1 NEVVGLEL
9 EHLNSDPQLR
19 TVILLGFTN
28 QVTNEMYRFDRSR
41 PKLFLTDE
49 GWQIVGDDQ
58 ETADF
63 MEEGYRRA
71 RKYEGSFFFATQ
83 GIDDAGMNKAT
94 QAAFGNSAWKY
105 HLMQSKDTINKIS
118 NGEVMN
124 LSPGLK
130 RMLLSLAPVPGR
142 YSEFVLVDPNGGTH
156 LLRHIPDEFTLAMAT
171 TKGPAF

>member
-1 NEVVGLEL
+1 
-9 EHLNSDPQLR
+9 
-19 TVILLGFTN
+19 
-28 QVTNEMYRFDRSR
+28 RSR

-49 GWQIVGDDQ
+49 GWQIVGDDE

-63 MEEGYRRA
+63 VNEGYRRA

-83 GIDDAGMNKAT
+83 GITDAGMNKAT
-94 QAAFGNSAWKY
+94 QAAFDNSAWKF
-105 HLMQSKDTINKIS
+105 HLKQSDDTLKKIEK
-118 NGEVMN
+118 GDVMD

-130 RMLLSLAPVPGR
+130 RMLKSLSPVPGR

-171 TKGPAF
+171 TKGPAFEFMKGLRAGGMSTEDAIRAFIESKRN